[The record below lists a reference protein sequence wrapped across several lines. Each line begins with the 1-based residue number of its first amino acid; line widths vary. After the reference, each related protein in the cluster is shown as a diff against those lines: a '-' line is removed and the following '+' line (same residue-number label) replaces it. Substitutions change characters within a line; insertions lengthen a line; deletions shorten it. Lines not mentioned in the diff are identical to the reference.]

1 MFLLDLNLNLARFMQ
16 PYLEDISLAL
26 IATCLVIYGDKVNG
40 FIKKLIASWHFIARV
55 TAFIF
60 MCTFGYGL
68 LTLWGQPIVYWGIV
82 QIDLVYRPLALFFCF
97 CLLGVL
103 AERKRHL

>member
-1 MFLLDLNLNLARFMQ
+1 MLILDLNLRLAYFIQ
-16 PYLEDISLAL
+16 PYLQDIALAFV
-26 IATCLVIYGDKVNG
+26 ATCLVVYGDKVNAYL
-40 FIKKLIASWHFIARV
+40 KRLVSSWVFIARV
-55 TAFIF
+55 TAFIL

-68 LTLWGQPIVYWGIV
+68 LTLWSQPLVYWGIT
-82 QIDLVYRPLALFFCF
+82 QLDLVYRPLVIALCF